1 MNPNHLPSGYLLH
14 QRYSIQRSLGQG
26 GFGITYLAY
35 DPVLAQ
41 EVCIKELFISGNS
54 TRGTNLTVHSQTNG
68 VFSFPDFV
76 QRFIQEAQQL
86 ARFHHPNIVR
96 VLDVFKD
103 NQTAYMVMEF
113 VPGETLKQKIQREG
127 PMNTKDALELID
139 QLLDAVEEVHKQG
152 MLHRDIKPEN
162 ILLSPQGLVV
172 LIDFGS
178 ARDFTEGMTSTQTAR
193 VTSTQTAMISLGYSP
208 PEQYSNR
215 DKRGTYTD
223 IYSIG
228 ATLYYLLTGEK
239 PIEANERHLEELR
252 PPHELTPGID
262 VEISQVVMKAM
273 ELRPRNRFQQV
284 KDLRD
289 SLYKVHSS
297 SYQIVKITFSRIFK
311 YLSPKKYLPTVF
323 VTLFLLLLLFLWFKT
338 PNSLKRKIIYK
349 VKKVIT
355 YTID

>member
-35 DPVLAQ
+35 DSVLAQ
-41 EVCIKELFISGNS
+41 EVCIKELFIYGSS
-54 TRGTNLTVHSQTNG
+54 TRGSNATVHSQTNDS
-68 VFSFPDFV
+68 FSFTDFV
-76 QRFIQEAQQL
+76 DRFIQEAQRL
-86 ARFHHPNIVR
+86 TRFRHPNILR
-96 VLDVFKD
+96 VLDVFRD

-127 PMNTKDALELID
+127 PMNTRDALKLID

-152 MLHRDIKPEN
+152 LLHRDIKPEN

-178 ARDFTEGMTSTQTAR
+178 ARDFTEGATSTQTER

-223 IYSIG
+223 IYSLG
-228 ATLYYLLTGEK
+228 ATIYYLLTGEK
-239 PIEANERHLEELR
+239 PIEANERHLRNLK

-262 VEISQVVMKAM
+262 IEISNAVMKAM
-273 ELRPRNRFQQV
+273 QLKPQNRFQKV

-289 SLYKVHSS
+289 SLFMIHSS
-297 SYQIVKITFSRIFK
+297 FVQRVNIIFSKIFMYLFPNKYISTIIVALF
-311 YLSPKKYLPTVF
+311 
-323 VTLFLLLLLFLWFKT
+323 FLLLLFVWFKT
-338 PNSLKRKIIYK
+338 PNSRKRKLINK
-349 VKKVIT
+349 VKRVIT
-355 YTID
+355 YTIQ